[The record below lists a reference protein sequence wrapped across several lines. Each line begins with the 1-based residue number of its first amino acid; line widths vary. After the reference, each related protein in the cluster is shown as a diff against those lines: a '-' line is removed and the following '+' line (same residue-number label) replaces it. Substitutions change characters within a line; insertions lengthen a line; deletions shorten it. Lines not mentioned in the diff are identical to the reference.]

1 MSIKVLHTSDWHIG
15 KELHKVALEED
26 MTLFFRWLIDFIK
39 SKNIDVLLMSGDL
52 FDQANP
58 SQQALK
64 QYYEFLKS
72 MIPLQC
78 RIILTGGN
86 HDSPAV
92 INAPK
97 ELLQL
102 LDVEVVGGAPE
113 SIDELFF
120 EFKKGEESVV
130 IAAVPFLRDKDIRKS
145 APGESYDDKIE
156 QIREGLKEY
165 FDQVN
170 INYSNH
176 YSGKPF
182 IIMGHLFAQG
192 ASVSESERDI
202 QIGNQA
208 GVEFGIFG
216 NQANYIA
223 LGHIHK
229 PQQVGKSHIRYSG
242 SPVPLS
248 FSEKNDLKEVVLL
261 EFTGTE
267 MTQETHTIPLF
278 RRLVLLDGTLDE
290 VRNKISSYSSD
301 SELIDLGEVIVR
313 EEEHSLATV
322 EGLERLISEKSH
334 SNLTIVKHK
343 VEFTNLK
350 KGLTK
355 LLAPGEKLVNFKP
368 VDLFLKRLELEP
380 SLENKDELLNAFKE
394 IMEHLDENE
403 D

>member
-26 MTLFFRWLIDFIK
+26 MTLFFNWLIDFIK
-39 SKNIDVLLMSGDL
+39 SNNIDVLLMSGDL

-64 QYYEFLKS
+64 QYYEFLKR

-102 LDVEVVGGAPE
+102 LDVDVVGGAPE
-113 SIDELFF
+113 SIEELFI
-120 EFKKGEESVV
+120 EFKKGDESLV

-156 QIREGLKEY
+156 HIREGLKEY
-165 FDQVN
+165 FGQVN
-170 INYSNH
+170 IHYSNH
-176 YSGKPF
+176 YNGKPF
-182 IIMGHLFAQG
+182 VVMGHLFAQG
-192 ASVSESERDI
+192 ALVSESERDI

-229 PQQVGKSHIRYSG
+229 PQQVG
-242 SPVPLS
+242 
-248 FSEKNDLKEVVLL
+248 
-261 EFTGTE
+261 
-267 MTQETHTIPLF
+267 
-278 RRLVLLDGTLDE
+278 
-290 VRNKISSYSSD
+290 
-301 SELIDLGEVIVR
+301 
-313 EEEHSLATV
+313 
-322 EGLERLISEKSH
+322 
-334 SNLTIVKHK
+334 
-343 VEFTNLK
+343 
-350 KGLTK
+350 
-355 LLAPGEKLVNFKP
+355 
-368 VDLFLKRLELEP
+368 
-380 SLENKDELLNAFKE
+380 
-394 IMEHLDENE
+394 
-403 D
+403 